1 MKEHHHPS
9 TSVIILNWNGEDM
22 LRRYLPAVLS
32 TTDSS
37 VGEVIVADNG
47 STDGSVDFL
56 AAEFPQVRVLCL
68 DRNYGFAEG
77 YNRAISMVDTEFVVL
92 LNSDVR
98 PASGWL
104 GPLVDYM
111 TVSYT
116 HLTLPTICSV

>member
-77 YNRAISMVDTEFVVL
+77 YLSLI
-92 LNSDVR
+92 
-98 PASGWL
+98 
-104 GPLVDYM
+104 
-111 TVSYT
+111 
-116 HLTLPTICSV
+116 HI

>member
-68 DRNYGFAEG
+68 DRNCSTA
-77 YNRAISMVDTEFVVL
+77 MC
-92 LNSDVR
+92 VR
-98 PASGWL
+98 LQG
-104 GPLVDYM
+104 GLVRW
-111 TVSYT
+111 S
-116 HLTLPTICSV
+116 TI